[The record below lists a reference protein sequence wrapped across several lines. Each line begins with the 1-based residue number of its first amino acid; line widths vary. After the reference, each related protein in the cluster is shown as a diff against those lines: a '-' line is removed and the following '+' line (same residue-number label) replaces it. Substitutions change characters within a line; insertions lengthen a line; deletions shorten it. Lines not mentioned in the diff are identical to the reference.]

1 MELRNQFDET
11 FYNDFYKRVSI
22 FLTYYEY
29 LFGNSQIMLS
39 IISDGQ
45 VHYKGLDCMNLG
57 SECADVVEYLKVNSY
72 SVENK
77 RYLTTQLFEKFQ
89 KHTLTTEDFGPF
101 DIGRFMEAGRSALGG
116 YEKKLIRAVIKNS
129 EDYNCISLPLIGMAN
144 FVGAINILWQPQ
156 TIGEFDPNLL
166 RRSAEVLTKMFTREY
181 ESMLVFRDL
190 DFLDEAT
197 NIRLK
202 HQYELLIKK
211 SERHPFLQKL
221 GYPNYYEI
229 FGEQFLRYNKKI
241 LHVKQ
246 KVDSQD
252 IKTAIISIVVDSFAH
267 NVGAHSLT
275 ALKWWIQK
283 RSELLD
289 YKFRFGKN
297 ETLTDF
303 NPREIEFEHL
313 REISKNH
320 TKFYQQ
326 IGRTDM
332 KNSLTSLMSII
343 KHAPAELEEKLLTFS
358 DNFRDFKNPEQ
369 GQFTPRFPVPI
380 DYGVWLFLEYMR
392 DKSAFWSGVSRDIV
406 YSGESISWYDLL
418 WRDFINNPLFLGTIA
433 HSEGI
438 HKLNVWLEVRDEYGE
453 IQQNGLFAQVDLS
466 VIDKEIAQ
474 VERLYQDSSESYES
488 KIAEES
494 EDSEINYSTYGF
506 VRLAKQFSEL
516 KTALENLPEVFLP
529 NGIIGKHAF
538 YTVLENT
545 LRNVKHFKNEYGKMQ
560 KHGIDFH
567 ISIQPH
573 QFQTSEIQPE
583 QTEKEVNWQRLAMR
597 PQSAP
602 VPKMSNQSL
611 TEFEKTKTRTKKKPT
626 DFNLFKVGLWLEHPI
641 PMVYEMQENSEIPE
655 LKFVYFN
662 YFKRLSENIV
672 NQYGKPNLGGNSQ
685 DKICAA
691 MLLNNTFRSVVET
704 DEEFAKVGYRPYVKI
719 ESCIETEEGKYD
731 GIYQSPTNLLESNDL
746 EIEKEKYLRQFP
758 IGSMGFIKKY
768 MYMWK
773 AESLKVV
780 DDHEFDVRTE
790 NLSRFRIIAAKN
802 VSLSEAK
809 NKFRL
814 QGVIRIVNHERV
826 AHLPEG
832 SEEKYHLAYLNWLKK
847 WLALET
853 DEKLETLISIRN
865 TPIGL
870 ISLDEAGEITY
881 QNYSDLYGKF
891 DSDNFQG
898 RKIELSHGN
907 QQAMASQQLLEIRS
921 HGTFLK
927 HFYDNKPFGKINKY
941 RFTDKGLLIEFFE
954 AINTKVCI
962 IDNRIFT
969 RIPKSRRKTLDRQLN
984 LHFFPEQDASWH
996 ESKAQIMENCNFLI
1010 FHLSFIESF
1019 NRQKYTANEIDAFI
1033 RNEIGILDELPDNL
1047 IVTITT
1053 GRGRSGW
1060 LATIEH
1066 PKITFRPIESLVDA
1080 LEDGLSMQDFFQ
1092 VKYNLVKVLMG
1103 S

>member
-1 MELRNQFDET
+1 MELRHQFDET

-22 FLTYYEY
+22 FLTYYEH
-29 LFGNSQIMLS
+29 LFGNSQIILS
-39 IISDGQ
+39 IISDEK
-45 VHYKGLDCMNLG
+45 VYYKGLDCMNLD
-57 SECADVVEYLKVNSY
+57 SDCADVIDYLKTHSY

-89 KHTLTTEDFGPF
+89 DHTLTTTDFGPF
-101 DIGRFMEAGRSALGG
+101 DIGRFMEVGRSALDG
-116 YEKKLIRAVIKNS
+116 YEKKLIRAVIKDS
-129 EDYNCISLPLIGMAN
+129 SDYNCISLPLIGMAS
-144 FVGAINILWQPQ
+144 FVGAINIIWQPQ
-156 TIGEFDPNLL
+156 SAGEFDPNLL

-211 SERHPFLQKL
+211 SERHPFLNKL
-221 GYPNYYEI
+221 GYPNYYEV

-297 ETLTDF
+297 ETLTEF
-303 NPREIEFEHL
+303 APKQIEFEHL
-313 REISKNH
+313 KGIAKNH

-332 KNSLTSLMSII
+332 KNNLTSLMSII
-343 KHAPAELEEKLLTFS
+343 KHAPAELEDELLTFA
-358 DNFRDFKNPEQ
+358 DNFRDFKSPEQ
-369 GQFTPRFPVPI
+369 GKFTPRFPVPI
-380 DYGVWLFLEYMR
+380 DYGVWTFLEYMR

-406 YSGESISWYDLL
+406 YSGESISWYDLI

-474 VERLYQDSSESYES
+474 VERLYQDSSESYEN
-488 KIAEES
+488 KVLEDS

-567 ISIQPH
+567 ISIQSH
-573 QFQTSEIQPE
+573 QFQHSEIQPK
-583 QTEKEVNWQRLAMR
+583 QKA
-597 PQSAP
+597 
-602 VPKMSNQSL
+602 
-611 TEFEKTKTRTKKKPT
+611 T

-641 PMVYEMQENSEIPE
+641 PMVYEMQEDAEKPE
-655 LKFVYFN
+655 LKLVYFN

-704 DEEFAKVGYRPYVKI
+704 DEEFAKVSYRPYVKI
-719 ESCIETEEGKYD
+719 ESCIETENGKYD
-731 GIYQSPTNLLESNDL
+731 GVYEAPDNLLESNNL
-746 EIEKEKYLRQFP
+746 EVEKRNYLAQFP

-780 DDHEFDVRTE
+780 DEHEFDVRTE

-802 VSLSEAK
+802 IGLPEAK

-826 AHLPEG
+826 AHLPED
-832 SEEKYHLAYLNWLKK
+832 SQEKYHLAYLNWLKE
-847 WLALET
+847 WLGLET
-853 DEKLETLISIRN
+853 GEKLETLISVRN

-870 ISLDEAGEITY
+870 IRLDESGEISY
-881 QNYSDLYGKF
+881 QNYADLYGKF
-891 DSDNFQG
+891 DSEGFQG

-907 QQAMASQQLLEIRS
+907 QQTMASQQLLEIRS

-927 HFYDNKPFGKINKY
+927 HFYENKPFGKINNH

-969 RIPKSRRKTLDRQLN
+969 RIPKSRRGTLEKQLN
-984 LHFFPEQDASWH
+984 LHFFPEQDSSWH
-996 ESKAQIMENCNFLI
+996 ESKEQIMENCNFLI

-1019 NRQKYTANEIDAFI
+1019 NRQKYTANEIDSFI
-1033 RNEIGILDELPDNL
+1033 KNEIGILEELPENL

-1060 LATIEH
+1060 LETIEN